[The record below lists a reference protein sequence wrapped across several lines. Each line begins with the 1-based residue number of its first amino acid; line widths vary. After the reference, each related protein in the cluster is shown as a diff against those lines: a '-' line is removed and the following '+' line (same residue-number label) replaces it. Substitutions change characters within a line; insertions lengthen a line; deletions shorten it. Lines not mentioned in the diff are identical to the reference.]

1 MEEKYSGEESL
12 PGTHKA
18 LSSIGNLVGGV
29 KETVQSKTKY
39 MRMTHWEP
47 QRSPGRWLVG
57 WLVLFCFVEFLRQGL
72 SM

>member
-29 KETVQSKTKY
+29 KETVQSKTK
-39 MRMTHWEP
+39 
-47 QRSPGRWLVG
+47 
-57 WLVLFCFVEFLRQGL
+57 
-72 SM
+72 